1 MSEKVL
7 AFNVRIM
14 DSGNVERSGLQ
25 IVFNGTRLVYRDAG
39 GVEYERQ
46 KLLGADF
53 LVPEPYAARMM
64 HKYGG

>member
-46 KLLGADF
+46 TLLGADF